1 METIY
6 KINTDSITPEFIEGI
21 KILFPNKTAEI
32 TFLPA
37 DVTEYNYCN
46 PLSDKVV
53 QDKSTVYEAKNE
65 IFTVKMSEVE
75 YKAYLLYLESIK
87 VMLNVGKKAS
97 RKSSVFKYLANQENI
112 KELEA
117 GLEDIKAG
125 RITYIDPE
133 NIWESIK

>member
-1 METIY
+1 METTI
-6 KINTDSITPEFIEGI
+6 KINTDLMTPEFIEEI
-21 KILFPNKTAEI
+21 KSLFPYKTAEI
-32 TFLPA
+32 TFRPT
-37 DVTEYNYCN
+37 DETEYKSSN
-46 PLSDKVV
+46 PLSNKFL
-53 QDKSTVYEAKNE
+53 QDKSTVYEANNE

-87 VMLNVGKKAS
+87 AMLNVGKKVS
-97 RKSSVFKYLANQENI
+97 RNSSIFKYLANAENI
-112 KELEA
+112 KEIEA